1 MHREWIV
8 TFSCYMSKLHFLPN
22 EKLYF
27 SPIKKKNIYIY
38 INKKIKNKKKI
49 KKPNGKLM
57 KDALIG
63 IVLNKVWLIYK
74 LHPFEFGVIYFLF
87 FYS

>member
-1 MHREWIV
+1 
-8 TFSCYMSKLHFLPN
+8 
-22 EKLYF
+22 
-27 SPIKKKNIYIY
+27 
-38 INKKIKNKKKI
+38 
-49 KKPNGKLM
+49 M

-87 FYS
+87 FILCSKIWIFNDNVP

>member
-1 MHREWIV
+1 
-8 TFSCYMSKLHFLPN
+8 
-22 EKLYF
+22 
-27 SPIKKKNIYIY
+27 
-38 INKKIKNKKKI
+38 
-49 KKPNGKLM
+49 M

-74 LHPFEFGVIYFLF
+74 LHPFEFGVIYVLF

>member
-1 MHREWIV
+1 
-8 TFSCYMSKLHFLPN
+8 
-22 EKLYF
+22 
-27 SPIKKKNIYIY
+27 
-38 INKKIKNKKKI
+38 
-49 KKPNGKLM
+49 M

>member
-27 SPIKKKNIYIY
+27 QQQQQQNPTKKK
-38 INKKIKNKKKI
+38 K
-49 KKPNGKLM
+49 KKPNGKPM

-74 LHPFEFGVIYFLF
+74 LHHFEFGVIYFLF
-87 FYS
+87 FFLMF